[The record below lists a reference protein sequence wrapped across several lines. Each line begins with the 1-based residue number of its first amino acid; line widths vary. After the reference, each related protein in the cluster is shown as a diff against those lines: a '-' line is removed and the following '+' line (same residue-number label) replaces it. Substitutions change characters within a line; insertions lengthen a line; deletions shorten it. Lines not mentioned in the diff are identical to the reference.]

1 MTIEE
6 QLRNMTEDEWE
17 KLKIILP
24 YPLLIDGAMD
34 ALSSDSYPDHVAIRL
49 RIVKKYMMELCKV
62 PPLIRPN
69 VEVWLSTSE
78 TKIIIDA

>member
-17 KLKIILP
+17 KLKMILP
-24 YPLLIDGAMD
+24 YPLLMDTAMD
-34 ALSSDSYPDHVAIRL
+34 ALSGDAYPDHISIRL
-49 RIVKKYMMELCKV
+49 RIVKKYMMKLCKV
-62 PPLIRPN
+62 PPLIKPN
-69 VEVWLSTSE
+69 VEVWLSTSG